1 MLSFVAALDVVHQLE
16 MLYVKLEGCIVLQH
30 CDLTQLPVMQGPDEV
45 FEATAQALLA
55 GVDRDSLAGWGAI
68 VYLITPEGVT
78 AKTLKGRMD

>member
-1 MLSFVAALDVVHQLE
+1 MHRELGTLSWGNRLIQAAVQGSSAQVLF
-16 MLYVKLEGCIVLQH
+16 VLQ
-30 CDLTQLPVMQGPDEV
+30 GPEEV

-68 VYLITPEGVT
+68 VYVITPEGVT